1 MLIVEDSHN
10 ISGGSMSNKKCI
22 FSNFSINFS
31 DFSIIEN
38 IYYKKVGKPYARL
51 WIKDEVV

>member
-1 MLIVEDSHN
+1 MAFRINFFLH
-10 ISGGSMSNKKCI
+10 KKRI
-22 FSNFSINFS
+22 FS